1 MTQRQ
6 QRIENVTVAT
16 MDQAHY
22 GDGYG
27 LLPNAVVCIDAGTIS
42 YVGSAADAPATPP
55 DAEIIDAQGKLL
67 TPGLIDC
74 HTHLVWAG
82 SRADEFAQRL
92 HGVSYADIAAQ
103 GGGIAATVR
112 ATRAASEVELIE
124 AATPRLQALIREGV
138 TTLEIKSGYGLS
150 LEHEGKQLR
159 AAKQLAAAHPVSVQT
174 TLLAAHAL
182 PPEFKDNAD
191 GYIDTIVDSILP
203 TLADEGL
210 VDAVDAFCEKVG
222 FTPAQTERVF
232 KAAQQ
237 RGLPVKLH
245 AEQLSNQHGSALAAR
260 YQALSCDHLEYLDEE
275 GIKAM
280 AASGTVAVLL
290 PGAFYFLRETKLP
303 PLDLLR
309 QHGVPIA
316 LATDANPG
324 TSPILSLQLMLQ
336 MGATLFRMTPEECL
350 QGVTVHAAQALG
362 LSDRGRVATG
372 LRADL
377 CLWDCTE
384 AAELTYQFG
393 TDRLLGCWHQGV
405 RR

>member
-6 QRIENVTVAT
+6 QRIENVTVAS
-16 MDQAHY
+16 MDHANH
-22 GDGYG
+22 GAGYG
-27 LLPNAVVCIDAGTIS
+27 LIENAVVCIDAGTIT
-42 YVGSAADAPATPP
+42 YVGPMQNAPASPA
-55 DAEIIDAQGKLL
+55 DAEIINAEGKLL

-112 ATRAASEVELIE
+112 ATRSASEEELVRVS
-124 AATPRLQALIREGV
+124 TPRLAALMREGV
-138 TTLEIKSGYGLS
+138 TTVEIKSGYGLS
-150 LEHEGKQLR
+150 LEHERKQLR

-182 PPEFKDNAD
+182 PPEYKDNAD
-191 GYIDTIVDSILP
+191 GYIETIVDTILP
-203 TLADEGL
+203 TLAEEGL

-222 FTPAQTERVF
+222 FSPAQTQRVF
-232 KAAQQ
+232 QAAHQI
-237 RGLPVKLH
+237 GLPVKLH
-245 AEQLSNQHGSALAAR
+245 AEQLSNQQGSALAAR
-260 YQALSCDHLEYLDEE
+260 YQALSCDHLEHLDEE
-275 GIKAM
+275 GVKAM

-336 MGATLFRMTPEECL
+336 MGATLFHMTPEECL
-350 QGVTVHAAQALG
+350 QGVTAHAAQALG
-362 LSDRGRVATG
+362 LNDRGRIAKG

-377 CLWDCTE
+377 CLWDCTD

-393 TDRLLGCWHQGV
+393 TDRLLSCWHQGI

>member
-1 MTQRQ
+1 MSQQQ

-16 MDQAHY
+16 MDGVKGHE
-22 GDGYG
+22 GYG
-27 LLPNAVVCIDAGTIS
+27 LIDDAVVCIEAGTITF
-42 YVGSAADAPATPP
+42 VGPASAAPVSPKGT
-55 DAEIIDAQGKLL
+55 EIVDGKGKLL

-82 SRADEFAQRL
+82 SRANEFAQRL
-92 HGVSYADIAAQ
+92 HGASYTDIAAQ

-112 ATRAASEVELIE
+112 ATREASEDDLV
-124 AATPRLQALIREGV
+124 ACATPRLQALMREGV
-138 TTLEIKSGYGLS
+138 TTVEIKSGYGLS
-150 LEHEGKQLR
+150 LEHERKQLR
-159 AAKQLAAAHPVSVQT
+159 AAKHLAAHHPVSVQT

-182 PPEFKDNAD
+182 PPEYKDNAD
-191 GYIDTIVDSILP
+191 AYIDTIIDSILP

-210 VDAVDAFCEKVG
+210 VDAVDAFCENVG
-222 FTPAQTERVF
+222 FSPAQTERVF
-232 KAAQQ
+232 QAAQQ

-275 GIKAM
+275 GVRAM

-303 PLDLLR
+303 PLELLR
-309 QHGVPIA
+309 QHAVPIA

-350 QGVTVHAAQALG
+350 RGVTVNAAQALG
-362 LSDRGRVATG
+362 LHDRGRIAEG

-377 CLWDCTE
+377 CLWDCAD

-393 TDRLLGCWHQGV
+393 TDRLLSCWHHGV

>member
-16 MDQAHY
+16 MEPAQAAE
-22 GDGYG
+22 GYG
-27 LLPNAVVCIDAGTIS
+27 LLHDAVVCIEAGTIS
-42 YVGSAADAPATPP
+42 YVGSAEKAPATPP
-55 DAEIIDAQGKLL
+55 DADVINAEGKLL

-92 HGVSYADIAAQ
+92 HGVNYAEIAAQ

-112 ATRAASEVELIE
+112 ATRAASEAELVA
-124 AATPRLQALIREGV
+124 AATPRLQALLREGV
-138 TTLEIKSGYGLS
+138 TTVEIKSGYGLT
-150 LEHEGKQLR
+150 LEHERKQLR
-159 AAKQLAAAHPVSVQT
+159 AAKQLAETHPVSVQT
-174 TLLAAHAL
+174 TLLAAHAV
-182 PPEFKDNAD
+182 PPEYKDNAD
-191 GYIDTIVDSILP
+191 GYIDTIIASILP

-210 VDAVDAFCEKVG
+210 VDAVDAFCENVG
-222 FTPAQTERVF
+222 FSPAQTERVF

-237 RGLPVKLH
+237 CGLPVKLH

-260 YQALSCDHLEYLDEE
+260 YQALSCDHLEHLDEA
-275 GIKAM
+275 GVKAM

-303 PLDLLR
+303 PLELLR

-324 TSPILSLQLMLQ
+324 TSPILSIQLMLQ
-336 MGATLFRMTPEECL
+336 MGATFFRMTPEECL
-350 QGVTVHAAQALG
+350 QGVTVHAARALG
-362 LSDRGRVATG
+362 LTDRGRIAAG

-393 TDRLLGCWHQGV
+393 TDRLLSCWYQGV

>member
-16 MDQAHY
+16 MDHANY

-27 LLPNAVVCIDAGTIS
+27 LLKNAVVCIEAGTIS
-42 YVGSAADAPATPP
+42 YVGPAAEAPATAADA
-55 DAEIIDAQGKLL
+55 DVIDAGGKLL

-92 HGVSYADIAAQ
+92 HGVSYSEIAAQ

-112 ATRAASEVELIE
+112 ATRAASQEDLVSVSS
-124 AATPRLQALIREGV
+124 PRLTALMREGV
-138 TTLEIKSGYGLS
+138 TTVEIKSGYGLS
-150 LEHEGKQLR
+150 LEHERKQLL
-159 AAKQLAAAHPVSVQT
+159 AAKQLAATNPVSVQT

-191 GYIDTIVDSILP
+191 AYIDTVVEQILP
-203 TLADEGL
+203 SLADEGL
-210 VDAVDAFCEKVG
+210 VDAVDAFCESVG
-222 FTPAQTERVF
+222 FSPAQTERVF
-232 KAAQQ
+232 QAAQQ

-275 GIKAM
+275 GVKAM

-309 QHGVPIA
+309 QHRVPIA

-350 QGVTVHAAQALG
+350 QGVTSHAAQALG
-362 LSDRGRVATG
+362 LNDRGRIKAG

-377 CLWDCTE
+377 CLWDCDD

-393 TDRLLGCWHQGV
+393 TDRLRNCWHQGV
-405 RR
+405 LR